1 MRGPWRLPVLA
12 AALNLFMGA
21 GLAAA
26 QTVIVRHA
34 PAGAAIEVT
43 VNDET
48 AASATADETGTAK
61 LTVKMPGGKV
71 ETDAEMHVD
80 VCDNV
85 RRLVLFERTFV
96 PSSPAPGCR
105 RTELERLFLLRP
117 ITTLLVDLS
126 EPAHL
131 WIRQG
136 SVPDEWLSDA
146 PIVERT
152 WRPSPTGVV
161 LSGGGA
167 MTSIRDASVIACG
180 TAECDQR
187 DASGLKYSVGID
199 WWVARFFALEVGF
212 TKPADMRATGSG
224 AGYRFES
231 GLDTQMITT
240 GVKIGVPI
248 GPVRPYGRAAA
259 NRNRTITTT
268 SQTTDT
274 VTVVVNGVEQTFP
287 GGTQNYEFR
296 TTGWGWLFGGG
307 VEVWVTNSFAFY
319 AEGGAAKLKGDA
331 IGNVEF
337 AIDDR
342 ASFMLFGAR
351 FRLGL

>member
-1 MRGPWRLPVLA
+1 MRGPWRLPALA
-12 AALNLFMGA
+12 AVLNLVMGA

-43 VNDET
+43 VNGET

-80 VCDNV
+80 ACDNL
-85 RRLVLFERTFV
+85 RRLVLFERAFV
-96 PSSPAPGCR
+96 PPSPAPGCR
-105 RTELERLFLLRP
+105 RTELGRLFLLRP
-117 ITTLLVDLS
+117 VTTLLVDLA

-131 WIRQG
+131 WLRQG
-136 SVPDEWLSDA
+136 SVPDVWLSDA

-152 WRPSPTGVV
+152 WRPSPTGLV

-167 MTSIRDASVIACG
+167 MTSIRDAGAIACG
-180 TAECDQR
+180 TAECEQ
-187 DASGLKYSVGID
+187 DAAGLNYSLGVD

-212 TKPADMRATGSG
+212 TKPANMTATGSG

-231 GLDTQMITT
+231 GLDTQMITA
-240 GVKIGVPI
+240 GIKMGVPI
-248 GPVRPYGRAAA
+248 GPVRIYGRAGA
-259 NRNRTITTT
+259 NRHRAIATT
-268 SQTTDT
+268 SQTTDP
-274 VTVVVNGVEQTFP
+274 VTVVVDEVEQTFP

-296 TTGWGWLFGGG
+296 TSGWGWLFGGG
-307 VEVWVTNSFAFY
+307 VEVWLANSFGLY

-331 IGNVEF
+331 IGNIEVS
-337 AIDDR
+337 IDDR
-342 ASFMLFGAR
+342 ATFLFVGAR